1 MERPKLKATV
11 REAAAENW
19 VKKSKVGKYP
29 STKKIRTTLYVSEEA
44 WSLLWHERANTR
56 KSISGIF
63 EELVF
68 SRFGKAKQKTG

>member
-19 VKKSKVGKYP
+19 VKKSKVGKHLF
-29 STKKIRTTLYVSEEA
+29 TGKKIRTTLYVSEEA
-44 WSLLWHERANTR
+44 WSLLWHERADTR

-63 EELVF
+63 EE
-68 SRFGKAKQKTG
+68 